1 MISWL
6 TSGRVARGPS
16 SGQSAARGRGAAKF
30 SRRIHA
36 AGLCLGLLLP
46 VVASAKVKHTTPVDG
61 VYTGAIT
68 IDAATGAVL
77 FEDNADGPN
86 PPASMTKLMTFAV
99 VHDKIAD
106 GTLTLDTPVPI
117 TAADSKMGGTQV
129 YLDARETFSV
139 EELLWALMIQSA
151 NDAAHALARAAA
163 GSVPAFVE
171 AMNAKARA
179 LGMNQTTFRTPHGLP
194 PASRRVEDGDL
205 TTPRDF
211 ARLSRH
217 LVQNTDV
224 LKYTSV
230 RERDFGTGRA
240 QGPIHMRNHNNLLGK
255 IPGVDG
261 LKTGYTASAG
271 YCLSATAE
279 RNSRRVISVIMGSF
293 GPGRTIDKGR
303 ARDLKMIE
311 LLDQGFAR
319 VPAAGGAGLSREES
333 GHSAVAPFDGRTAMA
348 DKKAPLTGKTQ
359 PSEIPTVQTDK
370 GSSATPAAQQSSTP
384 AEPMFKFR
392 VIPPEKKP

>member
-1 MISWL
+1 ML
-6 TSGRVARGPS
+6 RGVLAFGLLYPTIV
-16 SGQSAARGRGAAKF
+16 AAKI
-30 SRRIHA
+30 SH
-36 AGLCLGLLLP
+36 
-46 VVASAKVKHTTPVDG
+46 STPVDG

-77 FEDNADGPN
+77 FEDNADGQN

-99 VHDKIAD
+99 VRDKLTD
-106 GTLTLDTPVPI
+106 GTLTLDTPVQI
-117 TAADSKMGGTQV
+117 TAADARMGGTQV

-139 EELLWALMIQSA
+139 EELIWALMIQSA

-163 GSVPAFVE
+163 GSVPAFVDL
-171 AMNAKARA
+171 MNAKARE

-194 PASRRVEDGDL
+194 PSSRRVEDGDL

-217 LVQNTDV
+217 LLQHTDV

-230 RERDFGTGRA
+230 RERDFGPARTG
-240 QGPIHMRNHNNLLGK
+240 GPMKMRNHNNLLGK

-261 LKTGYTASAG
+261 LKTGYTQSAG

-279 RNSRRVISVIMGSF
+279 RNGRRIITVIMGSL
-293 GPGRTIDKGR
+293 GPGRQIDRGR
-303 ARDLKMIE
+303 ARDLKTIE
-311 LLDQGFAR
+311 LLDRGFATPLDKLGTLGPSNGL
-319 VPAAGGAGLSREES
+319 PAGPVLGGAS
-333 GHSAVAPFDGRTAMA
+333 GHTAATKPTA
-348 DKKAPLTGKTQ
+348 DKKALPTLKAPAGD
-359 PSEIPTVQTDK
+359 IPTVKTDK
-370 GSSATPAAQQSSTP
+370 TVPAAPQEQSSTP